1 MNTNSI
7 PEMQTAKVN
16 DDMRVYPSFGGT
28 LDSKDHTRDIFLWPE
43 NHVVYVVALQDS
55 GLGYDVWSVKEEHI
69 DRNGWTYG
77 EDDLKRDYLHIII
90 YTKEG
95 GEYTLEKDAF
105 MTTVGA
111 HREAHM
117 RNTLEECRS
126 EANSASAHATA
137 THNYIKNLFQSIIK
151 EGVK

>member
-7 PEMQTAKVN
+7 PETQTAKAK
-16 DDMRVYPSFGGT
+16 DDVRVHPSFGGT

-69 DRNGWTYG
+69 DRSGWTYG

-111 HREAHM
+111 YREANM
-117 RNTLEECRS
+117 RNMLEECMDDAHRAATYAS
-126 EANSASAHATA
+126 AANSR
-137 THNYIKNLFQSIIK
+137 IKSLFQSITK
-151 EGVK
+151 EDNK